1 MIGICEDL
9 RKSVLQAAIQGKLT
23 EQLESDGNAETLY
36 AEIQQEKQR
45 LIKEGKIKKEKELEP
60 IDLDE
65 VPFDIPNN
73 WKWVRLTSVLEKLAD
88 GSHNPP
94 PKVKSGYRVISARN
108 IKNGKIEFYDDDR
121 FADLDGFLK
130 ENGRTR
136 ISSGDVILG
145 IIGGSIGNTAIY
157 DHSDSVIAQRSIAVF
172 NSFMSNRYL
181 KVLLDSLYIQS
192 KFLEKKS
199 GSAQDG
205 VYLNTLSNLIVPLPP
220 LAEQHRIVAEVD
232 ELMAK
237 IDEME
242 KTEKS
247 LNDLYNAFPEDM
259 KASLLQAAIQG
270 RLTEQLASDG
280 DAETLYAEIQDEKKK
295 LIKEGKIKK
304 DKELEPIDLDEVPF
318 DIPDNWKWVKLGNIS
333 RLVTKRTTP
342 RGGEIAY
349 TGTGVGFLRAENISG
364 LTTLD
369 LIDLKYVSSDIHNTY
384 LKRSILKENDILLT
398 IAGTLG
404 RTALVKKENL
414 PLNANQAISIIR
426 VIDRAY
432 LNLRYLIYAI
442 NAPSIQKILLA
453 KTKITAIP
461 NLTLEIISN
470 CIIPLPPLTEQ
481 KRIVEKLDQLLPLC
495 DKIKDSIQE

>member
-65 VPFDIPNN
+65 IPFDIPNN

-220 LAEQHRIVAEVD
+220 LAEQHRIVAKVD

-247 LNDLYNAFPEDM
+247 LNDLYNAFPGDM
-259 KASLLQAAIQG
+259 KASILQAAIQG
-270 RLTEQLASDG
+270 KLTEQLPSDG
-280 DAETLYAEIQDEKKK
+280 DAETLYAEIQDEKKR

-304 DKELEPIDLDEVPF
+304 EKELEPIDLDEVPF
-318 DIPDNWKWVKLGNIS
+318 DIPGNWKWVRLGEVFAHNTGKALNQRNEEGSLMSYITTS
-333 RLVTKRTTP
+333 NLYWDGFILDDLRSMRFTDSEIEKCTVKKGDLLVCE
-342 RGGEIAY
+342 GGDIGRSAIWPYDYEMRIQNHIHK
-349 TGTGVGFLRAENISG
+349 LRAYKDVCTEFYWYVLYLLKLTELIGGKGIGIQG
-364 LTTLD
+364 L
-369 LIDLKYVSSDIHNTY
+369 SSNALHM
-384 LKRSILKENDILLT
+384 LL
-398 IAGTLG
+398 
-404 RTALVKKENL
+404 
-414 PLNANQAISIIR
+414 
-426 VIDRAY
+426 
-432 LNLRYLIYAI
+432 
-442 NAPSIQKILLA
+442 
-453 KTKITAIP
+453 
-461 NLTLEIISN
+461 
-470 CIIPLPPLTEQ
+470 IPLPPLAEQ

>member
-1 MIGICEDL
+1 
-9 RKSVLQAAIQGKLT
+9 
-23 EQLESDGNAETLY
+23 
-36 AEIQQEKQR
+36 
-45 LIKEGKIKKEKELEP
+45 
-60 IDLDE
+60 
-65 VPFDIPNN
+65 
-73 WKWVRLTSVLEKLAD
+73 
-88 GSHNPP
+88 
-94 PKVKSGYRVISARN
+94 
-108 IKNGKIEFYDDDR
+108 
-121 FADLDGFLK
+121 
-130 ENGRTR
+130 
-136 ISSGDVILG
+136 
-145 IIGGSIGNTAIY
+145 
-157 DHSDSVIAQRSIAVF
+157 
-172 NSFMSNRYL
+172 
-181 KVLLDSLYIQS
+181 
-192 KFLEKKS
+192 
-199 GSAQDG
+199 
-205 VYLNTLSNLIVPLPP
+205 
-220 LAEQHRIVAEVD
+220 
-232 ELMAK
+232 MAK

-304 DKELEPIDLDEVPF
+304 DKELEPIDLDAVPF

-333 RLVTKRTTP
+333 RLVTKGTTP

>member
-9 RKSVLQAAIQGKLT
+9 RKAVLQAAIQGKLT

-45 LIKEGKIKKEKELEP
+45 LIKERKIKKEKELEP

-220 LAEQHRIVAEVD
+220 LAEQHRIVAKVD

-247 LNDLYNAFPEDM
+247 LNDLYNAFPGDM
-259 KASLLQAAIQG
+259 KASILQAAIQG
-270 RLTEQLASDG
+270 KLTEQLPSDG
-280 DAETLYAEIQDEKKK
+280 DAETLYAEIQDEKKR

-304 DKELEPIDLDEVPF
+304 EKELEPIDLEEVPF
-318 DIPDNWKWVKLGNIS
+318 DIPGNWKWVRLGEVFAHNTGKALNQRNEEGSLMSYITTS
-333 RLVTKRTTP
+333 NLYWDGFILDDLRSMRFTDSEIEKCTVKKGDLLVCE
-342 RGGEIAY
+342 GGDIGRSAIWPYDYEMRIQNHIHK
-349 TGTGVGFLRAENISG
+349 LRAYKDVCTEFYWYVLYLLKLTELIGGKGIGIQG
-364 LTTLD
+364 L
-369 LIDLKYVSSDIHNTY
+369 SSNALHM
-384 LKRSILKENDILLT
+384 LL
-398 IAGTLG
+398 
-404 RTALVKKENL
+404 
-414 PLNANQAISIIR
+414 
-426 VIDRAY
+426 
-432 LNLRYLIYAI
+432 
-442 NAPSIQKILLA
+442 
-453 KTKITAIP
+453 
-461 NLTLEIISN
+461 
-470 CIIPLPPLTEQ
+470 IPLPPLAEQ

>member
-9 RKSVLQAAIQGKLT
+9 RKAVLQAAIQGKLT

-45 LIKEGKIKKEKELEP
+45 LIKERKIKKEKELEP

-220 LAEQHRIVAEVD
+220 LAEQHRIVAKVD

-247 LNDLYNAFPEDM
+247 LNDLYNAFPGDM
-259 KASLLQAAIQG
+259 KASILQAAIQG
-270 RLTEQLASDG
+270 KLTEQLPSDG
-280 DAETLYAEIQDEKKK
+280 DAETLYAEIQDEKKR

-304 DKELEPIDLDEVPF
+304 EKELEPIDLDEVPF
-318 DIPDNWKWVKLGNIS
+318 DIPGNWKWVRLGEVFAHNTGKALNQRNEEGSLMSYITTS
-333 RLVTKRTTP
+333 NLYWDGFILDDLRSMRFTDSEIEKCTVKKGDLLVCE
-342 RGGEIAY
+342 GGDIGRSAIWPYDYEMRIQNHIHK
-349 TGTGVGFLRAENISG
+349 LRAYKDVCTEFYWYVLYLLKLTELIGGKGIGIQG
-364 LTTLD
+364 L
-369 LIDLKYVSSDIHNTY
+369 SSNALHM
-384 LKRSILKENDILLT
+384 LL
-398 IAGTLG
+398 
-404 RTALVKKENL
+404 
-414 PLNANQAISIIR
+414 
-426 VIDRAY
+426 
-432 LNLRYLIYAI
+432 
-442 NAPSIQKILLA
+442 
-453 KTKITAIP
+453 
-461 NLTLEIISN
+461 
-470 CIIPLPPLTEQ
+470 IPLPPLAEQ